1 MDSRMLG
8 RFIAPVLGLALLLAS
23 CESEQEIPTG
33 PDVTPVESADNSPYR
48 ISPTDMTNPDPGS
61 WTLQREF
68 DLSDFFPEGNL
79 AAIGTLTP
87 TELIDTLAAGE
98 TVTEQKTASLPAQA
112 DVVDIVFA
120 FDNTGSMGGELDNLK
135 TNAVD
140 IMESLA
146 GLISD
151 VQFGLVS
158 FADYDG
164 SFENTIS
171 VGGCD
176 YANSYGFTGDAPYVV
191 EQTLDANIGTVATA
205 IGDLTLSPGG
215 GADLPESYSRALY
228 ELAQELLD
236 NTGPDGPVNWR
247 PEARRIVI
255 MFGDAIPHDCD
266 LFGPVESVITT
277 PVYEFLQSVG
287 FNDFGIDPGRDAT
300 IGTSDD
306 LAILDVIGDL
316 VDTDLTLIS
325 LHSVQTPVT
334 GAPVQPTLALWEYY
348 AEETGGTNFEI
359 NTDGSF
365 PPGTDIVE
373 TILELV
379 GEQISTVDELILDV
393 CPGDEAFSD
402 WISAVTPPSYTNIDL
417 PADRDFDLVVGPPS
431 GTEAGTY
438 EFDVCAIGDGAVLGS
453 QSVSIMV
460 PGEAEP
466 SADLSIVK
474 TADVTT
480 ALVND
485 TITWTI
491 TVENAGP
498 DEATNVV
505 LTDVLPSGVTLL
517 TDLSGICAIDSGIAT
532 CALGDLAS
540 GGSVEIDVLTLAD
553 EAGTPVNA
561 VEIVSDVADPDE
573 GDNSSSAEVTV
584 TEPSE
589 PTADLSVAKTADVT
603 TAQVGDTIT
612 WTIAI
617 ENAGLDEAT
626 NVVLTDVLPSG
637 VTLLTDLSGICTLES
652 GVATCALGDLAS
664 GGSVEIDVLTTADEA
679 GNPVNAVEIASDVV
693 DPNTENNSSS
703 AEVTVTEPGGEPTAD
718 LSIVKT
724 SDVTTALVGD
734 TITWTIRIE
743 NAGPDEATNVVYTDF
758 LPSGIS
764 LVPPAS
770 PPSICTVDDGV
781 ATCEVG
787 DLASGGSFE
796 RVLRTIANVAGT
808 LLNAVEIA
816 SDVVDPNTGNNSS
829 SAEVTVTEPPL
840 PGECV
845 VIDFENSGSHLSNV
859 NSFALGESTITI
871 SVEPGGPRSQAAT
884 AIYDTD
890 TVGGPDPDLEWDGG
904 TCAGCAGQGNVVV
917 IADIGIATGGDS
929 EDGGVI
935 VLTGFPGGGWGFN
948 SLLLADSDGKPFEIY
963 VDGVMVGASTPGVDG
978 NVQTV
983 GLDANT
989 IESEVRIDLDRD
1001 SGAIDDLEF
1010 CPAGN

>member
-517 TDLSGICAIDSGIAT
+517 TDLSGIC
-532 CALGDLAS
+532 
-540 GGSVEIDVLTLAD
+540 
-553 EAGTPVNA
+553 
-561 VEIVSDVADPDE
+561 
-573 GDNSSSAEVTV
+573 
-584 TEPSE
+584 
-589 PTADLSVAKTADVT
+589 
-603 TAQVGDTIT
+603 
-612 WTIAI
+612 
-617 ENAGLDEAT
+617 
-626 NVVLTDVLPSG
+626 
-637 VTLLTDLSGICTLES
+637 TLES

-703 AEVTVTEPGGEPTAD
+703 AEVTVTEP
-718 LSIVKT
+718 
-724 SDVTTALVGD
+724 
-734 TITWTIRIE
+734 
-743 NAGPDEATNVVYTDF
+743 
-758 LPSGIS
+758 
-764 LVPPAS
+764 
-770 PPSICTVDDGV
+770 
-781 ATCEVG
+781 
-787 DLASGGSFE
+787 
-796 RVLRTIANVAGT
+796 
-808 LLNAVEIA
+808 
-816 SDVVDPNTGNNSS
+816 
-829 SAEVTVTEPPL
+829 PL

-859 NSFALGESTITI
+859 SSFALGESTITI

>member
-1 MDSRMLG
+1 MESRTLG
-8 RFIAPVLGLALLLAS
+8 RIVAPVLGLALLLAA
-23 CESEQEIPTG
+23 CESDQEIPTG
-33 PDVTPVESADNSPYR
+33 PDVTPVSGTENPSYS

-61 WTLQREF
+61 WSLQREF
-68 DLSDFFPEGNL
+68 DLSDFFPEGSL

-87 TELIDTLAAGE
+87 NALVDTLAAGE
-98 TVTEQKTASLPAQA
+98 TVTEDKTASLPAQA

-158 FADYDG
+158 FADYEG
-164 SFENTIS
+164 FFENTGS

-176 YANSYGFTGDAPYVV
+176 YANQYGLAGDDPYTVDQV
-191 EQTLDANIGTVATA
+191 LSSNIGTVATA
-205 IGDLTLSPGG
+205 IGDLSLSPGG

-236 NTGPDGPVNWR
+236 NTGPDGAVNWR
-247 PEARRIVI
+247 PDARRIVI
-255 MFGDAIPHDCD
+255 LFGDAIPHSCD

-287 FNDFGIDPGRDAT
+287 FNDFGVDPGRDAT
-300 IGTSDD
+300 IGTADD
-306 LAILDVIGDL
+306 LAILDVIAGL

-334 GAPVQPTLALWEYY
+334 GAPVQPTLAIWDYY

-365 PPGTDIVE
+365 PEGTDIVE
-373 TILELV
+373 TILDLV

-402 WISAVTPPSYTNIDL
+402 WISAVTPPSYTEIEL
-417 PADRDFDLVVGPPS
+417 PADRGFELVLGPPS

-453 QSVSIMV
+453 QDVTITV
-460 PGEAEP
+460 PGESEP
-466 SADLSIVK
+466 SADLSIEK
-474 TADVTT
+474 TADGSS

-491 TVENAGP
+491 AVANAGP
-498 DEATNVV
+498 DVATNVV

-517 TDLSGICAIDSGIAT
+517 TDLSGICTIDSGVAT

-561 VEIVSDVADPDE
+561 VEIASDVADPDE
-573 GDNSSSAEVTV
+573 S
-584 TEPSE
+584 
-589 PTADLSVAKTADVT
+589 
-603 TAQVGDTIT
+603 
-612 WTIAI
+612 
-617 ENAGLDEAT
+617 
-626 NVVLTDVLPSG
+626 
-637 VTLLTDLSGICTLES
+637 
-652 GVATCALGDLAS
+652 
-664 GGSVEIDVLTTADEA
+664 
-679 GNPVNAVEIASDVV
+679 
-693 DPNTENNSSS
+693 NNSSS
-703 AEVTVTEPGGEPTAD
+703 AEVTVSTPPEPGEPSAD

-724 SDVTTALVGD
+724 ADVTNALVND
-734 TITWTIRIE
+734 TITWTIVIE
-743 NAGPDEATNVVYTDF
+743 NAGPDEATNVVYTDV
-758 LPSGIS
+758 LPSGIT

-770 PPSICTVDDGV
+770 PPSICTVDNGV

-787 DLASGGSFE
+787 NLSSGGSFE
-796 RVLRTIANVAGT
+796 RQVRTIANEAGT
-808 LLNAVEIA
+808 LINAVEVG
-816 SDVVDPNTGNNSS
+816 SDVADPDESNNSS
-829 SAEVTVTEPPL
+829 SAEVTVSTPPE

-845 VIDFENSGSHLSNV
+845 VIDFENSGSHLSTV
-859 NSFALGESTITI
+859 SSFALGEATI
-871 SVEPGGPRSQAAT
+871 SIAVEPGGPRSQAAA

-904 TCAGCAGQGNVVV
+904 TCTGCAGQGSVLM

-935 VLTGFPGGGWGFN
+935 VLTGFPAGGWGFS

-963 VDGVMVGASTPGVDG
+963 VDGAMVGASTPGADG
-978 NVQTV
+978 NVQSV
-983 GLDANT
+983 GLDANA